1 MNTIEQPE
9 ATGRGACKATS
20 GSSARPDLVDVVLL
34 LVTIVA
40 LMSAAAGIAIG
51 FPLAL
56 EVVSTQAHAA
66 MAIYPAP
73 QVRPLHLH
81 QEISAHSIGRSAP
94 PAVASPDTGAPPPP
108 LGTRSHFEPEEES
121 EEYDEPLIVDD
132 VRSEERM
139 YAAAG
144 IASSIGGSAPA
155 ASANDDPEPPVAM
168 KDRRRDAG
176 KHEEGIPSF

>member
-9 ATGRGACKATS
+9 AAARDARQSTS
-20 GSSARPDLVDVVLL
+20 GSGARPDMVDVVLL
-34 LVTIVA
+34 LATIVA

-56 EVVSTQAHAA
+56 EIVSTQAHAA

-73 QVRPLHLH
+73 QGRPLHRH
-81 QEISAHSIGRSAP
+81 QDISAHRVGRSAP
-94 PAVASPDTGAPPPP
+94 PAVASPDTGAPAPP

-144 IASSIGGSAPA
+144 IASSIGRSAPA

-176 KHEEGIPSF
+176 EHEGSIPSF